1 MVVVFFAQANLLLST
16 YVAIIELNTYTLCI
30 NAHHLKI
37 EFRLGIEWAARAT
50 VCLNDCCLEMEW
62 SGN

>member
-37 EFRLGIEWAARAT
+37 EFRLGIE
-50 VCLNDCCLEMEW
+50 
-62 SGN
+62 